1 MTWGLS
7 NASFDHCLLIEIGVR
22 DVILDEMTLLGVP
35 RHFVD
40 VFEVTPKIAALSEGL
55 LAHGAGK
62 GSLAGVL
69 AEVVSQVATFLEDT
83 LTARVFTFEVK
94 FDALAH

>member
-1 MTWGLS
+1 
-7 NASFDHCLLIEIGVR
+7 
-22 DVILDEMTLLGVP
+22 
-35 RHFVD
+35 VD

-55 LAHGAGK
+55 LAHGAGE
-62 GSLAGVL
+62 GTLAGVL